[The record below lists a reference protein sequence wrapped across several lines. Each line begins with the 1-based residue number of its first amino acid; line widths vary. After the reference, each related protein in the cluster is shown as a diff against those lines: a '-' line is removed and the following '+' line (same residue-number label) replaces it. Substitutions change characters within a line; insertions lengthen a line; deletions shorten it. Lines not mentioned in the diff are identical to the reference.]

1 MEGYIGEVRLFAG
14 NFAPRSWAYC
24 DGSSMSI
31 SEYSA
36 LYAIIGDTF
45 GGNGVTSF
53 NLPDLRSRVA
63 VGAGTGPGLTPIAL
77 GQAAGSETT
86 TMSVNQMPAHNHFAS
101 AVVSMPA
108 YNSPDTQGTPTNN
121 YLAGLAGAYSAEVP
135 DSHLAPIA
143 APVALSNTGA
153 GIPFPVMQPITAL
166 NYIICLEGIFPS
178 RNN

>member
-14 NFAPRSWAYC
+14 NFAPRSWSFC

-31 SEYSA
+31 AEYSA

-53 NLPDLRSRVA
+53 NLPDLRSRAA
-63 VGAGTGPGLTPIAL
+63 VGAGTGPGLSAITL
-77 GQAAGSETT
+77 GQAAGTETV
-86 TMSVNQMPAHNHFAS
+86 TMSVPQMPAHNHFAS

-108 YNSPDTQGTPTNN
+108 YAGTDTLGSPTDA

-135 DSHLAPIA
+135 DTHLAPIA
-143 APVALSNTGA
+143 APIALSAVGMA
-153 GIPFPVMQPITAL
+153 VPFNIMQPITAL
-166 NYIICLEGIFPS
+166 NYIICVEGIFPS

>member
-63 VGAGTGPGLTPIAL
+63 VGAGTGPGLTPIAM

-86 TMSVNQMPAHNHFAS
+86 KMSLNK
-101 AVVSMPA
+101 
-108 YNSPDTQGTPTNN
+108 
-121 YLAGLAGAYSAEVP
+121 
-135 DSHLAPIA
+135 
-143 APVALSNTGA
+143 
-153 GIPFPVMQPITAL
+153 MQ
-166 NYIICLEGIFPS
+166 
-178 RNN
+178 

>member
-53 NLPDLRSRVA
+53 NLPDLRSRAA

-77 GQAAGSETT
+77 GQAAGTETV
-86 TMSVNQMPAHNHFAS
+86 TMTVNQMPAHNHFAS

-108 YNSPDTQGTPTNN
+108 YSAADSLGSPTDA

-135 DSHLAPIA
+135 DTHLAPIA
-143 APVALSNTGA
+143 APIALSGVGMA
-153 GIPFPVMQPITAL
+153 VPFNIMQPVTAL
-166 NYIICLEGIFPS
+166 NYIICVEGIFPS